1 MHHILVHKNSNRE
14 VQTNPFSGKI
24 IWLPTPAN
32 QNYPSDSFGTFKDP
46 HRLVIV
52 TFFNIYMYSIYLI
65 EIYIII
71 KCHMHSI

>member
-1 MHHILVHKNSNRE
+1 MHHILVHKNSHRE

-46 HRLVIV
+46 HMMVIV
-52 TFFNIYMYSIYLI
+52 TFF
-65 EIYIII
+65 
-71 KCHMHSI
+71 